1 MDERSE
7 EQEGIRIKS
16 PLLVWVTRWITVLST
31 EIRNAGVGLR
41 LRNSR

>member
-7 EQEGIRIKS
+7 EEEGIKIKS
-16 PLLVWVTRWITVLST
+16 LRLVWATRWVTVPSA